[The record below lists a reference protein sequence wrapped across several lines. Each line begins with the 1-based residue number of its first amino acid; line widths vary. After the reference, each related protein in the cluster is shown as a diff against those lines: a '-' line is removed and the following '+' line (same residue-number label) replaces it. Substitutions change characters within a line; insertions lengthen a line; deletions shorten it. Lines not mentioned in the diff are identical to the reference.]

1 MQSNIYTCED
11 SGKTSNQAVLL
22 RALFSSSLFFF
33 LFSFFASF
41 CGSFSAA
48 PFLHWELQLQRKII
62 YKATEMEL
70 VTGCGSALWK
80 ELQQPG

>member
-33 LFSFFASF
+33 FCFAYF
-41 CGSFSAA
+41 CVSFSAA
-48 PFLHWELQLQRKII
+48 PFLH
-62 YKATEMEL
+62 
-70 VTGCGSALWK
+70 
-80 ELQQPG
+80 